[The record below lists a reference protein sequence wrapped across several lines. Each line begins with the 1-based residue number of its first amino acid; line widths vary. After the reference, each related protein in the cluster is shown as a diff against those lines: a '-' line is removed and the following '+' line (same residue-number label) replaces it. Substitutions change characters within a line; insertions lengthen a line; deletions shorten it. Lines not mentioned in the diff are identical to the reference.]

1 MSKIKAKNGTVKE
14 IINRI
19 MRYKGRLVAA
29 LLLAA
34 ASVALTMYLPI
45 LIGQAIDCIISAGNV
60 NFDRL
65 IYLLVKSGVLAL
77 LTGIFTWIM
86 NILYNNIAFNVVR
99 DIRRDAI
106 AKIEVLPL
114 SYVDSHSTGDLIS
127 RVISDV
133 DQFSDGLIMGFAQLF
148 TGVLT
153 IVLTL
158 VFMLMI
164 SPLITIVV
172 ALITPLSLFV
182 AKFIS
187 KKIFR
192 MFQLQAKT
200 RGEQTAFIDEMI
212 NNQKTVAAYSQ
223 EEKNVETFCEINER
237 LRKYS
242 LKATFFSSTINPTTR
257 FINSLIYTGVGFAG
271 AFAVIG
277 GSLSVGMLSSF
288 LAYATQYAKPFNEIS
303 GVVTE
308 LQNAFACAA
317 RVFELINEQPQ
328 SDDSQNK
335 VLPKASGDISIEN
348 VCFSYTPEREL
359 IKNFNLNVKSGMHIA
374 IVGPTGCG
382 KTTMINLLMRFYD
395 PDSGK
400 ICVDGCDIRNVTRH
414 SLRKNYG
421 MVLQETWL
429 KSGTVRDNIMIGK
442 PDATEE
448 EIIAA
453 AKAAHSW
460 SFISKL
466 ENGLDTVIGED
477 GGGLSQGQKQLLCIT
492 RIMLALPPM
501 LILDEATS
509 SIDTRTEVRIQRAF
523 KKLMNGKT
531 AFIVAHRLSTIMDSD
546 LILVMKDGN
555 VIEQG
560 THEQLL
566 AANGFYTQLFNSS
579 LAMS

>member
-242 LKATFFSSTINPTTR
+242 LKSTFFSSTINPTTR

-328 SDDSQNK
+328 SDDSQNT

-400 ICVDGCDIRNVTRH
+400 ICVDGNDIRDVTRH

>member
-335 VLPKASGDISIEN
+335 VLPKANGDVSIEN

-460 SFISKL
+460 SFIIKL

>member
-1 MSKIKAKNGTVKE
+1 
-14 IINRI
+14 

-335 VLPKASGDISIEN
+335 VLPKANGDVSIEN

-382 KTTMINLLMRFYD
+382 KTTMINLLMPFYD

-400 ICVDGCDIRNVTRH
+400 IYFDSCDIRNVTRH

>member
-335 VLPKASGDISIEN
+335 VLPKANGDVSIEN